1 MAQVTEEK
9 RGAEAVVELL
19 PDCVIKTR
27 VPKSYRVRELDER
40 LRGERTRAEA
50 KIMSEA
56 RRLGIPTPVIYDVR
70 QSALVMERI
79 DGRPMKEVISRELSR
94 EIGVLIGRLHKGG
107 LIHGDLTTSNMI
119 VKDDD
124 AKGGAIY
131 LIDFGLSFWEA
142 TTEARGVDVHVYY
155 QTLVSSHED
164 HEELMIAF
172 AEGYRSSFPEAAEDV
187 IRRVKEIEY
196 RGRYKTETP

>member
-1 MAQVTEEK
+1 MAVEEK
-9 RGAEAVVELL
+9 RGAEAVVEMLS
-19 PDCVIKTR
+19 DCVIKTR
-27 VPKSYRVRELDER
+27 VPKTYRVRELDER

-56 RRLGIPTPVIYDVR
+56 RRLGIPTPIVYDVR
-70 QSALVMERI
+70 QYALVMERI
-79 DGRPMKEVISRELSR
+79 DGRPMKEVISPALSR
-94 EIGVLIGRLHKGG
+94 EIGSLVGRLHKGG

-119 VKDDD
+119 VT
-124 AKGGAIY
+124 GERIY
-131 LIDFGLSFWEA
+131 LIDFGLSFWDA

-164 HEELMIAF
+164 HEELMVAF
-172 AEGYRSSFPEAAEDV
+172 AEGYRSSYPEAAEDV
-187 IRRVKEIEY
+187 LRRVKEIEY

>member
-1 MAQVTEEK
+1 VALEEK

-19 PDCVIKTR
+19 PDCAIKTR
-27 VPKSYRVRELDER
+27 VPKGYRVKEMDER
-40 LRGERTRAEA
+40 LRSERTRAEA
-50 KIMSEA
+50 KIMSES
-56 RRLGIPTPVIYDVR
+56 RRLGIPTPVVYDVR

-79 DGRPMKEVISRELSR
+79 DGRPMKEIITPRLSR
-94 EIGVLIGRLHKGG
+94 EIGVLVGRLHRGG

-119 VKDDD
+119 VK
-124 AKGGAIY
+124 GEMIY
-131 LIDFGLSFWEA
+131 LIDFGLSFWDA
-142 TTEARGVDVHVYY
+142 TIEARGVDVHVYY

-164 HEELMIAF
+164 HEELMAAF
-172 AEGYRSSFPEAAEDV
+172 AEGYRSSFPEVAEDV

>member
-1 MAQVTEEK
+1 MADVTR
-9 RGAEAVVELL
+9 RGAEAVVELR
-19 PDCVIKTR
+19 PGCAVKTR
-27 VPKSYRVRELDER
+27 VPKSYRIRELDER

-56 RRLGIPTPVIYDVR
+56 RRLGIPTPVVYDVR
-70 QSALVMERI
+70 QFALVMERI
-79 DGRPMKEVISRELSR
+79 DGQPMKEVISPALSR
-94 EIGVLIGRLHKGG
+94 AIGVLIGRLHRGG

-119 VKDDD
+119 VKGDL
-124 AKGGAIY
+124 IY
-131 LIDFGLSFWEA
+131 LIDFGLSFWDA
-142 TTEARGVDVHVYY
+142 TIEARGVDVHVYY

-164 HEELMIAF
+164 HEELMVAF

-187 IRRVKEIEY
+187 LRRVKEIEY

>member
-1 MAQVTEEK
+1 MNDVVEK

-19 PDCVIKTR
+19 PDCAIKTR

-56 RRLGIPTPVIYDVR
+56 RRLGIPTPVVYDVR

-79 DGRPMKEVISRELSR
+79 DGRPMKEVITPQLSR
-94 EIGVLIGRLHKGG
+94 EIGVLVGRLHKGG

-119 VKDDD
+119 VK
-124 AKGGAIY
+124 GERIY
-131 LIDFGLSFWEA
+131 LIDFGLSFWDG
-142 TTEARGVDVHVYY
+142 TIEARGVDVHVYY

-164 HEELMIAF
+164 HEELMVAF
-172 AEGYRSSFPEAAEDV
+172 AEGYRSSFPEAAGDV
-187 IRRVKEIEY
+187 LRRVKEIEY

>member
-1 MAQVTEEK
+1 VALEEK

-19 PDCVIKTR
+19 PDCAIKTR
-27 VPKSYRVRELDER
+27 VPKGYRVKELDER
-40 LRGERTRAEA
+40 LRSERTRAEA

-56 RRLGIPTPVIYDVR
+56 RRLGIPTPVVYDVR

-79 DGRPMKEVISRELSR
+79 DGRPMKEVITPRLSR
-94 EIGVLIGRLHKGG
+94 EIGVLVGRLHRGG

-119 VKDDD
+119 VKGDR
-124 AKGGAIY
+124 IY
-131 LIDFGLSFWEA
+131 LIDFGLSFWDA
-142 TTEARGVDVHVYY
+142 TIEARGVDVHVYY

-164 HEELMIAF
+164 HEELMVAF
-172 AEGYRSSFPEAAEDV
+172 AEGYRSSLPEVAEDV